1 MRILYLD
8 LDTLRP
14 DHLSCYGYHRNT
26 SPNIDRIAAEGTR
39 FENVYVSAA
48 PCLPSRASMFTG
60 QFGIHTGVVGH
71 GGTAADIW
79 PVGPRRAFNTI
90 NQRPGL
96 IYAIRRTGIYPV
108 SVSPFAERHSAWW
121 FCAGWHEMYNPGKR
135 GHETADEVS
144 RYALDWIKR
153 NAKKDNWL
161 LHVNFWDPHTPYR
174 TPEEF
179 GNPFADDPPPAWLT
193 EEIRQRHWE
202 GYSPRS
208 AREPT
213 GRYGQAVENW
223 CRRFPR
229 IPAQIASL
237 EEYKRWIDGYDCG
250 IRYADEH
257 CGRILEALADAGVLD
272 ETIVIITS
280 DHGENQGELN
290 VYGDHHT
297 ADHITSRVPMILR
310 VPGIPGGRVDTALH
324 YQTDVGATLVE
335 LLGGEVPAHWD
346 GQSFAD
352 AFRAGRSAGR
362 DYVVFSQNC
371 WACQRSVRWDDYIF
385 IRTYHT
391 GLKELPAR
399 MTFNVVEDPHELSD
413 LTDERPDLA
422 DHGQALIEQWTG
434 QMLSTSA
441 TNIDPMWTV
450 IREGGP
456 YHCREIYHTYLA
468 HLRATG
474 RAHHA
479 EFLEKNPTGLP

>member
-39 FENVYVSAA
+39 FENVYVSDA

-79 PVGPRRAFNTI
+79 PVGPHRAFNTI

-144 RYALDWIKR
+144 CYALDWIKR

-213 GRYGQAVENW
+213 GRYGRTAEDW

-310 VPGIPGGRVDTALH
+310 IPGIPGGRVDAALH

-371 WACQRSVRWDDYIF
+371 WACQRAVRWDDYIF

-399 MTFNVVEDPHELSD
+399 MTFNVVEDPHELND
-413 LTDERPDLA
+413 LTDEHPELA

-434 QMLSTSA
+434 QMLSTST

-450 IREGGP
+450 MREGGP
-456 YHCREIYHTYLA
+456 YHCREIHDSYLA

-474 RAHHA
+474 RSHHA
-479 EFLEKNPTGLP
+479 EFLEKHPTGLP